1 MQTSPVI
8 PRYRLLLPFLL
19 AAILMMLGIVPAH
32 AQAGPA
38 SLTIHKS
45 AGEGTVSGPALPGI
59 TFQISPVEGIDL
71 STPEGWSRADELTA
85 TRVLN
90 DPAIRVGQPRTA
102 ITFDDGFGG
111 ATAVYTNLP
120 HGLYLVEE
128 LPARIGDTFYSV
140 VAPFLVTVPQ
150 RIHGGL
156 EYNVHVRTKNQPV
169 ALVKTTDTDRVV
181 PGQSFTYRFEGS
193 VPAPDIQ
200 GRLHRYEIVDQ
211 LPIQVGYVSAG
222 TVSLHRDGTDTILE
236 PGRHYRMTYSEDS
249 RTVEVAFTP
258 SGLETLAAERTG
270 NSDLEVRAEFS
281 VRVNPDVAVGT
292 QILNTAHLY
301 PDGYPRDETNSIA
314 SNTVSTL
321 VVRGTDGG
329 GKPGPGPAPSPGPHP
344 GPGAEPGD
352 GVSPSSPSDSADG
365 IPSISEPAPGT
376 PGPGEQ
382 RTGSLAVTGT
392 TIGGLLAAGLA
403 LVLLGAVLLKK
414 RSTRVDGREAP

>member
-1 MQTSPVI
+1 MQASPAI
-8 PRYRLLLPFLL
+8 PRYLLLLPFLL
-19 AAILMMLGIVPAH
+19 AILMMLGIVPAQ
-32 AQAGPA
+32 AQVEPA

-71 STPEGWSRADELTA
+71 STAEGWSRADELTA

-90 DPAIRVGQPRTA
+90 DPTIRVGQPRRA
-102 ITFDDGFGG
+102 ITSSDGYGG
-111 ATAVYTNLP
+111 ATVVYTDLP
-120 HGLYLVEE
+120 HGLYLVQE

-150 RIHGGL
+150 RVHGGL

-200 GRLHRYEIVDQ
+200 GRLHRYDIVDQ
-211 LPIQVGYVSAG
+211 LPSQVGYVSAG
-222 TVSLHRDGTDTILE
+222 TVSLHRDGVDTTLE
-236 PGRHYRMTYSEDS
+236 PGRDYRMTYSEDGW
-249 RTVEVAFTP
+249 TVEVVFTP
-258 SGLETLAAERTG
+258 AGLETLAAERTG

-281 VRVNPDVAVGT
+281 VRVDRDVAVGT
-292 QILNTAHLY
+292 LILNTAQLY
-301 PDGYPRDETNSIA
+301 PDGYPRDETDSIV

-329 GKPGPGPAPSPGPHP
+329 GEPGPGPGPHP

-352 GVSPSSPSDSADG
+352 GVSPSSPSDSAAG
-365 IPSISEPAPGT
+365 IPSISKPVPGT

-392 TIGGLLAAGLA
+392 TIGGLLVAGLT

-414 RSTRVDGREAP
+414 RSTRVDGREAQ

>member
-1 MQTSPVI
+1 MLQISTAL
-8 PRYRLLLPFLL
+8 RYGLILPFLL
-19 AAILMMLGIVPAH
+19 AVLMVSGIVPAQ
-32 AQAGPA
+32 AQGGVA
-38 SLTIHKS
+38 SLVIHKTT
-45 AGEGTVSGPALPGI
+45 GEGNVPGPALPGI
-59 TFQISPVEGIDL
+59 TFQINRVEDVDL
-71 STPEGWSRADELTA
+71 STPEGWSRADDLTA
-85 TRVLN
+85 TRVMN
-90 DPAIRVGQPRTA
+90 DSDIRLGPPRTA
-102 ITFDDGFGG
+102 TTSDDGRGG
-111 ATAVYTNLP
+111 ATAVYADLP
-120 HGLYLVEE
+120 RGLYLVQE
-128 LPARIGDTFYSV
+128 LPTRIGDTFYSV

-150 RIHGGL
+150 RTHSRL

-169 ALVKTTDTDRVV
+169 ALVKTANTDRVV

-211 LPIQVGYVSAG
+211 LPSQVGYVSAG
-222 TVSLHRDGTDTILE
+222 TVSLHRDGIDTILE
-236 PGRHYRMTYSEDS
+236 PGRHYRMTYSEGS
-249 RTVEVAFTP
+249 RTVEVVFTP
-258 SGLETLAAERTG
+258 AGLETLAAERTG

-281 VRVNPDVAVGT
+281 VRVERDVAVGT

-314 SNTVSTL
+314 SNTVSTI

-329 GKPGPGPAPSPGPHP
+329 GEPGPGPGPHP

-352 GVSPSSPSDSADG
+352 GVSPSSPSDSAAG
-365 IPSISEPAPGT
+365 IPSISKPVPGT

-392 TIGGLLAAGLA
+392 TIGGLLVAGLT

-414 RSTRVDGREAP
+414 RSTRVDGREAQ